1 MKRLYYEN
9 QYIKEFEAI
18 ITKKIIEENKVK
30 IILDKTAFFPGGG
43 GQKNDLGFINN
54 VKVIDTY
61 EENEDIVHLLEQDI
75 DAEIGDK
82 VKGEIDWDRRKDGME
97 QHLGQHILS
106 GSFYKILERNTVS
119 IHLGKEIS
127 TVDIIGELTEE
138 DIIKVNNYANYII
151 ENNRKV
157 LGYFPENEELKY
169 MKLRRDLPVTD
180 KAIRILEIEGLD
192 LTACSGVHL
201 GNTLEIRFIKIKR
214 FEKYKNNTRIYFL
227 AGNRAIKD
235 SLERERILKSIEKTL
250 SSSGDESINSIKNL
264 KTEIDKLK
272 KDKKVLEEEVI
283 KSEIKEIL
291 SQVKTYKDLNFI
303 CKIFRNK
310 DNNLIRNLANRIIKE
325 DDRIIL
331 LINEEKNS
339 SNIIL
344 ASSKNI
350 KEINLH
356 EISFKHIDIICG
368 KGGGSSNRVEIL
380 GDKKNLDKFID
391 KIEEEIRNKKTIY

>member
-18 ITKKIIEENKVK
+18 IIKKIIEDEKIKV
-30 IILDKTAFFPGGG
+30 ILDKTAFFPGGG
-43 GQKNDLGFINN
+43 GQKNDLGFISN

-61 EENEDIVHLLEQDI
+61 EENECIVHLLEEDI
-75 DAEIGDK
+75 DAKIGDK
-82 VKGEIDWDRRKDGME
+82 VKAEIDWDRRKDGMA

-106 GSFYKILERNTVS
+106 GSFYKILGRNTVS
-119 IHLGKEIS
+119 IHLGKDIS

-138 DIIKVNNYANYII
+138 DIIKVNNYANSII

-157 LGYFPENEELKY
+157 SGYFPENEELKY

-180 KAIRILEIEGLD
+180 KAIRILEIDGLD
-192 LTACSGVHL
+192 LTACSGVHF
-201 GNTLEIRFIKIKR
+201 GNTLEVRFIKIKR

-227 AGNRAIKD
+227 AGDRAIKD
-235 SLERERILKSIEKTL
+235 SLEREILLKSIEKNL
-250 SSSGDESINSIKNL
+250 SSSGNETINSIKNL
-264 KTEIDKLK
+264 KMEIDKLK

-291 SQVKTYKDLNFI
+291 SQVKRYEDLDFI
-303 CKIFRNK
+303 CKIFKDK
-310 DNNLIRNLANRIIKE
+310 DNNLIRSLANKIVKE
-325 DDRIIL
+325 DNRIIL
-331 LINEEKNS
+331 LINEEKKS
-339 SNIIL
+339 INIIL
-344 ASSKNI
+344 ASSKNV
-350 KEINLH
+350 KEINLR

-380 GDKKNLDKFID
+380 GEKKNLEQFID
-391 KIEEEIRNKKTIY
+391 KIEEEIRSKKII

>member
-1 MKRLYYEN
+1 MKKLYYKN

-18 ITKKIIEENKVK
+18 ITKKIIEDENVK

-43 GQKNDLGFINN
+43 GQKKDLGFINN

-61 EENEDIVHLLEQDI
+61 EENEDIVHLLERDI
-75 DAEIGDK
+75 DAKIGDK

-106 GSFYKILERNTVS
+106 GSFYKILGRNTVS

-138 DIIKVNNYANYII
+138 DIIKVNNYANSII

-157 LGYFPENEELKY
+157 SAYFPENEELKY
-169 MKLRRDLPVTD
+169 MKLRRDLPITD

-201 GNTLEIRFIKIKR
+201 GNTLEVRFIKIKR

-227 AGNRAIKD
+227 AGYRAIRD
-235 SLERERILKSIEKTL
+235 SLERERILKSIEKNL
-250 SSSGDESINSIKNL
+250 SSSGDETINSIKNL

-291 SQVKTYKDLNFI
+291 SEGKIYKDLSFI

-325 DDRIIL
+325 DDIIIL
-331 LINEEKNS
+331 LINEEKNF

-350 KEINLH
+350 KGINLH
-356 EISFKHIDIICG
+356 EISFKHIDIISG

-391 KIEEEIRNKKTIY
+391 KIEEEIRDKKTI